1 MTSRGWEYK
10 TWDLSAP
17 QKILSKGFLNFEEFK
32 CFLAMLSLCSLWSVL
47 LIYAFDSSNTLEFA
61 PTRTWATLQSS
72 ALAWDNVPIITA
84 GTFHGDL
91 KARATSQQNSIC
103 GWIDGNGGTRLY
115 LPIISLALTF
125 RFET

>member
-1 MTSRGWEYK
+1 
-10 TWDLSAP
+10 
-17 QKILSKGFLNFEEFK
+17 
-32 CFLAMLSLCSLWSVL
+32 MLSLCSLWSVVL
-47 LIYAFDSSNTLEFA
+47 LIYAFDTLNTLEFA

-72 ALAWDNVPIITA
+72 ALAWDNLPTITT

-103 GWIDGNGGTRLY
+103 GWIDGNGGTRLC
-115 LPIISLALTF
+115 LHISSLALTF